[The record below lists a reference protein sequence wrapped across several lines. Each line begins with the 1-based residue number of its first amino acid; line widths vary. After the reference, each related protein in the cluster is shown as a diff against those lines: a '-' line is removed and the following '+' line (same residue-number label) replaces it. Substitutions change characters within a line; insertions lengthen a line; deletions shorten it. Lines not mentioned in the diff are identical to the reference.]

1 MNITNSNLR
10 STFVQPTFEKPTRMR
25 DMSNARDNV
34 ESGFYHQGKVS
45 RHPSRGY
52 LRCAS
57 PSSSS
62 PSAIKSQRQESEEGG
77 RRNPLSKYIQ

>member
-1 MNITNSNLR
+1 MNFTNLR
-10 STFVQPTFEKPTRMR
+10 STFVQHAFEKPITRMR

-34 ESGFYHQGKVS
+34 ESGFYHQGKFS
-45 RHPSRGY
+45 RHPSRGS

-57 PSSSS
+57 PSSS